1 MPSTTR
7 RLAPLVFIVAVLAVR
22 FPPPAAAQEEKPSE
36 APIIRITGAGRPKI
50 PIAMP
55 PFDGGGVARGREAA
69 DSLHDVIRD
78 DLLFSNYFQLV
89 PEEYIK
95 MVGPFSDRAAAYK
108 EWQGIGAEAVLMGQT
123 RPDQGDDVVFEG
135 RAYDTSEQ
143 RLVLGKRY
151 RADAG
156 QIRLLA
162 HRMSDELVLRYTGK
176 RGIATTRIAFV
187 SQIGKG
193 KEIFV
198 MDYDGAR
205 PKRITANGSINRA
218 PAWSPDGSLIAF
230 VTLKSGQPQLMILNA
245 AGDAPAAA
253 FPQKGELNSAPA
265 WSPDGKLLAFSSGR
279 DGNAEIYTLRIAD
292 RLLTRLTRHDAIDTS
307 PTWAPDGR
315 SIAFTSDRGGSPQIY
330 IMDAGGGSVRR
341 LTSELSYCDS
351 PSWSPGPAETI
362 AFTARV
368 PGGFDI
374 FVHDIKTGALIRLT
388 DGGGINESPRWSPDG
403 RHLAFASNRSGGFD
417 IYTMDA
423 NGDHV
428 RRLTRGG
435 SNESPSWSN

>member
-1 MPSTTR
+1 VPSTTR
-7 RLAPLVFIVAVLAVR
+7 RPAPLALLMAALSAL
-22 FPPPAAAQEEKPSE
+22 FPPPAPAQEEKP
-36 APIIRITGAGRPKI
+36 PDTPTIYITGAGRPKI

-55 PFDGGGVARGREAA
+55 PFDGGAAAAGREAA
-69 DSLHDVIRD
+69 GTLHEVVRD
-78 DLLFSNYFQLV
+78 DLLYSNYFQLV
-89 PEEYIK
+89 PEEYLR
-95 MVGPFSDRAAAYK
+95 MVAPFSDRAAAYK
-108 EWQGIGAEAVLMGQT
+108 EWQGIGAEVVLMGQA
-123 RPDQGDDVVFEG
+123 RPDQGSDVIFEG

-151 RADAG
+151 RADAA
-156 QIRLLA
+156 QVRLLA
-162 HRMSDELVLRYTGK
+162 HRMSDEMVLRSTGR

-187 SQIGKG
+187 SQIGRA

-205 PKRITANGSINRA
+205 PKRITANGSINRS

-230 VTLKSGQPQLMILNA
+230 VTLKSGQPQLTILNA
-245 AGDAPAAA
+245 AGDPTAPA
-253 FPQKGELNSAPA
+253 FPQKGELTSAPA
-265 WSPDGKLLAFSSGR
+265 WSPDGRLLAFSSGR

-292 RLLTRLTRHDAIDTS
+292 RQLSRLTRHDAIDTS

-330 IMDAGGGSVRR
+330 VMDAGGGSVRR

-351 PSWSPGPAETI
+351 PSWSPGPSETI

-374 FVHDIKTGALIRLT
+374 FAYDLKAGTLGRLT

>member
-1 MPSTTR
+1 LPLTTR
-7 RLAPLVFIVAVLAVR
+7 HLAPLALIVAALALLHS
-22 FPPPAAAQEEKPSE
+22 PMAPAQDNPPAE

-50 PIAMP
+50 PIAIP
-55 PFDGGGVARGREAA
+55 AFDGGGAPRGREAA
-69 DSLHDVIRD
+69 DTLHDVIRD

-89 PEEYIK
+89 PEEYLK
-95 MVGPFSDRAAAYK
+95 LVAPFSDRPSSYK
-108 EWQGIGAEAVLMGQT
+108 EWQGIGAEAVLVGQS
-123 RPDQGDDVVFEG
+123 RPEQGDDVVFEG

-143 RLVLGKRY
+143 RLALGKRY

-162 HRMSDELVLRYTGK
+162 HRMSDEMVLRYTGK

-205 PKRITANGSINRA
+205 PKRITANGSINRS
-218 PAWSPDGSLIAF
+218 PAWSADGSLIAF
-230 VTLKSGQPQLMILNA
+230 VTLKSGQPQLMMLNA
-245 AGDAPAAA
+245 AGDAPTSA
-253 FPQKGELNSAPA
+253 FPQRGELNSAPA
-265 WSPDGKLLAFSSGR
+265 FSPDGTRLAFSSSR

-292 RLLTRLTRHDAIDTS
+292 RQLTRLTRSDAIDTS
-307 PTWAPDGR
+307 PAWAPDSR

-330 IMDAGGGSVRR
+330 IMDDGGGSVRR

-374 FVHDIKTGALIRLT
+374 FAYDLKSGALVRLT

-435 SNESPSWSN
+435 SNEAPSWSN